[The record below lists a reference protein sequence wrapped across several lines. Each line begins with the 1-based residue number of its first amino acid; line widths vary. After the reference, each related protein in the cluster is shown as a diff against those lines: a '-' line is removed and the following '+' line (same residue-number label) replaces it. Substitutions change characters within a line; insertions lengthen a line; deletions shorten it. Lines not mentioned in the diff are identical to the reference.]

1 VKLTNNRYY
10 FDFNATSPLSQS
22 VHDWL
27 RRGDSFLANPAS
39 IHTDGKKSK
48 RLIEETSDA
57 LFELFGLDENQFS
70 LLFHSGATEG
80 VNTLIK
86 GRAQFL
92 YEKGKRLHFT
102 YVSTD
107 HACITEIP
115 ADLNP
120 YGHESSAVSVD
131 RDGEVPPAE
140 WKRITETL
148 KTAGETALIN
158 CTWGNNETGVVFDF
172 APFIEW
178 KEKTGGKIHV
188 DAVQS
193 VAKIENWQKL
203 DPRIDAY
210 TFSAHKFG
218 ALKGVGFS
226 FVKKDFDFV
235 PLLRG
240 GDQQTGMR
248 SGTQNVE
255 GIYSIKL
262 ALADIQQKSQVTELY
277 RLKNFIETEISKAL
291 GDRGEILAEKA
302 ALRTANTICLKISGV
317 RADTLLTAFDLA
329 GMDISTGSA
338 CSSATVK
345 PSRVLL
351 EMGYTEIEAKSAVR
365 LSFSPLMTE
374 DEAREFLE
382 KIVPVLKR
390 FL

>member
-1 VKLTNNRYY
+1 MKLTNNRYY

-22 VHDWL
+22 VFDWL
-27 RRGDSFLANPAS
+27 RRGDTFLANPAS

-48 RLIEETSDA
+48 RLIEETTDA
-57 LFELFGLDENQFS
+57 LYELFGLDENQFS
-70 LLFHSGATEG
+70 ILFHSGATEG

-92 YEKGKRLHFT
+92 YEQGKRLNFT

-115 ADLNP
+115 ADLGP
-120 YGHESSAVSVD
+120 YGHLSYALAVD
-131 RDGEVPPAE
+131 RDGEVPAAE
-140 WKRITETL
+140 WQRITPAL
-148 KTAGETALIN
+148 KSAGESALIN

-172 APFIEW
+172 APFLEW

-193 VAKIENWQKL
+193 VAKIENWEKL

-226 FVKKDFDFV
+226 FVKKDFEFTS
-235 PLLRG
+235 LLRG

-262 ALADIQQKSQVTELY
+262 ALSDIKQKANIPELY
-277 RLKNFIETEISKAL
+277 GLKKKIETEISQAL
-291 GDRGEILAEKA
+291 GDRGEIIAEKA
-302 ALRTANTICLKISGV
+302 SSRTGNTICLKISGV

-351 EMGYTEIEAKSAVR
+351 EMGYSENEAKSAVR
-365 LSFSPLMTE
+365 LSFSPLMSETE
-374 DEAREFLE
+374 AVEFLQ
-382 KIVPVLKR
+382 KIIPVLKR